1 MATTDEDFSA
11 LSDDEIEARQR
22 AEDGEAA
29 DTNPTGEDDAPDAAA
44 ADKAAGA
51 TEEAKDEPKAEEAK
65 PDAAVDDKSAGA
77 TAEKPEGGKPEGV
90 ASKDGTRVLPYG
102 ALQAARRDARRAET
116 KAESLQRQLDEAN
129 QRIAD
134 LKSGKAPESEITE
147 EEVARME
154 EEFPDE
160 GKKMRSLFE
169 RAKALEKQIP
179 AAKSATEEAG
189 DDPVQEAIDQV
200 PMLLKWQHEDGEKFA
215 RAVEHDAVLMNSP
228 KWKDKP
234 AVERFAEATRRTAD
248 EFDIPVDKPKASS
261 SEPAAGDKKPDAK
274 PNPAD
279 AAVRKNPET
288 LSDFKGGAVP
298 DHASLD
304 VSRASPQQLLGRMQ
318 GMSDAE
324 IDAHLA
330 KYG

>member
-1 MATTDEDFSA
+1 MASTDEDFSA

-22 AEDGEAA
+22 AADGEAA
-29 DTNPTGEDDAPDAAA
+29 DTNPTGEEDAPDAAA
-44 ADKAAGA
+44 ADTAAGA
-51 TEEAKDEPKAEEAK
+51 TDEAATDPAKTEEAK
-65 PDAAVDDKSAGA
+65 PEAAVDDKSAGA
-77 TAEKPEGGKPEGV
+77 QADKPEGGKPEGV

-116 KAESLQRQLDEAN
+116 KAEGLQRQLDEAN

-154 EEFPDE
+154 EEYPDE

-169 RAKALEKQIP
+169 RAKALEAQIP
-179 AAKSATEEAG
+179 AAKAAPDEPG

-200 PMLLKWQHEDGEKFA
+200 PMLLDWQHKDGDKFA
-215 RAVEHDAVLMNSP
+215 RAVEHDAVLLNSP

-234 AVERFAEATRRTAD
+234 AVERFAEATRRTAE
-248 EFDIPVDKPKASS
+248 EFDIPIDKPKTSAPES
-261 SEPAAGDKKPDAK
+261 GKPDAK
-274 PNPAD
+274 PNPAET
-279 AAVRKNPET
+279 AKRKPPET
-288 LSDFKGGAVP
+288 LSDFKGGEVP
-298 DHASLD
+298 GHNSLD
-304 VSRASPQQLLGRMQ
+304 VARASPTELLGKMQ
-318 GMSDAE
+318 GMSDDE